1 MTAQIETQD
10 QMTAEQWESM
20 TDAEKAK
27 YARSKESYLNAPTDM
42 QDAIDRIME
51 LEMRLEDLARA
62 SEIVEITRQFEL
74 FEGFR
79 KSAEEALEKKIT
91 IDRPIPTEK
100 MKITVVTGEVAQE
113 TIDNHAKA

>member
-1 MTAQIETQD
+1 MTQATNTTEVSED
-10 QMTAEQWESM
+10 GMSAEKWEGM

-27 YARSKESYLNAPTDM
+27 YARSQENYLNAPADM

-79 KSAEEALEKKIT
+79 REAEAALEKKIT

-100 MKITVVTGEVAQE
+100 MKITIITNDEA
-113 TIDNHAKA
+113 DAKEKA